1 MLRIAEVETMT
12 HRWIAPFLA
21 ASMLLATGCSM
32 PCSKVREE
40 VEARYGKLSKELR
53 QGRDPGG
60 ELYDLTL
67 VLPGP
72 LLDSSF
78 QRMLDEGTVKK
89 THKTQVD
96 IPLPNVPSDWSVR
109 FRADLQD
116 ASFAPIASPRGAR
129 VQAHAVLRL
138 RGTSAGSEL
147 FDITAN
153 VDGPVEVFTQNSRDA
168 EPELY
173 LRIGDL
179 EQSEVA
185 IDGSILGQAVRTQ
198 LEGLIPRG
206 ALGSIL
212 DSIGIG
218 DDVIAPLE
226 EAFEREVR
234 KHATT
239 LAQSLLAETVGDVK
253 VMDVG
258 AIQMGDLEFV
268 PTGVGLR
275 TGDGWVGLGLRT
287 DLATGGG
294 ELPIEAPNGPKMG
307 RMQLRVSGPFLQRA
321 VELAYV
327 EGVIPRAFDDDGSP
341 CDEGP
346 YWIEL
351 LGIELDESPRVGLR
365 LSRCE
370 EPCGWAEL
378 WGDMTLD
385 ASDREE
391 LAIHVDA
398 IEVQRSKGSGKLVEL
413 ALWHQ
418 QKVVGEPVEFVQQV
432 SRVLRPGIGG
442 RPLTLRINRIST
454 TDGHLTLNLSYQL
467 PGAEGGRSP
476 EGSRK
481 GGGRKKPSR

>member
-1 MLRIAEVETMT
+1 MLRIAEVESMMS
-12 HRWIAPFLA
+12 RWIAFVVA
-21 ASMLLATGCSM
+21 ASTVLAVGCSM

-40 VEARYGKLSKELR
+40 VDVRYGQLSKELR
-53 QGRDPGG
+53 QGRDSGG
-60 ELYDLTL
+60 DLYDLTL
-67 VLPGP
+67 VVPGP
-72 LLDSSF
+72 LLDTSF
-78 QRMLDEGTVKK
+78 QRLLDDGQVKR

-109 FRADLQD
+109 FRADLEE

-138 RGTSAGSEL
+138 RSSSAGSQL
-147 FDITAN
+147 FDVTAT
-153 VDGPVEVFTQNSRDA
+153 VDGPVEVFTRNSRDA
-168 EPELY
+168 EPQLY

-179 EQSEVA
+179 EASEVA
-185 IDGSILGQAVRTQ
+185 IDGSVLGQAVRAQ

-226 EAFEREVR
+226 EAFENEAR
-234 KHATT
+234 KHATA
-239 LAQSLLAETVGDVK
+239 LVQSLLAETVGDVK

-258 AIQMGDLEFV
+258 AVQMGELELV
-268 PTGVGLR
+268 PTAVGLR

-287 DLATGGG
+287 DLATGPG
-294 ELPIEAPNGPKMG
+294 ELPIEAPAGPRKG
-307 RMQLRVSGPFLQRA
+307 RMQLRISGPFLQRA

-327 EGVIPRAFDDDGSP
+327 EGVIPRSFDDDGSP

-351 LGIELDESPRVGLR
+351 LGIELDETPRVGLR

-378 WGDMTLD
+378 WGAMTLD
-385 ASDREE
+385 ASDRED
-391 LAIHVDA
+391 LS
-398 IEVQRSKGSGKLVEL
+398 IEVADIVVERSRGSGKLVEL

-418 QKVVGEPVEFVQQV
+418 AKVVGEPVEFVQQV
-432 SRVLRPGIGG
+432 SRVLRPGVGG
-442 RPLTLRINRIST
+442 SPLSLRINRIST
-454 TDGHLTLNLSYQL
+454 ADGHLTLNLSYQL
-467 PGAEGGRSP
+467 PSTEGGRSP
-476 EGSRK
+476 DGNRK